1 MFHRVLLDNEV
12 TEFIEFKVNVVSRN
26 LQVQLKNKRQL
37 VDRIDFGCTYYGS
50 DIVKSF
56 SLCNGSPVPLS
67 YVAVLEEDGEG
78 EEKVRISLFCFEK

>member
-1 MFHRVLLDNEV
+1 MLLDNET
-12 TEFIEFKVNVVSRN
+12 TEYIEFKVNVVSRN
-26 LQVQLKNKRQL
+26 LQIQLKDRCQL

-67 YVAVLEEDGEG
+67 YVAVLEEDAEG
-78 EEKVRISLFCFEK
+78 EEKV